1 MQTFD
6 ETRLL
11 ACIASVSNRVITR
24 KLELLPQLSRRT
36 SRGNACYAGYSL
48 AEKVTLEYHRNPKI
62 MCCVLLTSNA
72 IRFHPPPSS
81 LTPLF
86 TNKRQKSTPINNQ
99 YLITFIITGMTH
111 SRAWYGLGRML
122 KTRHLKTHSP
132 LGILPQTCFE
142 ASRPVFNL
150 PIFSSCL
157 MVNCMAWKMKEMK
170 ESTPFWQQCDLD
182 SGFDLYWFWWVVSI

>member
-1 MQTFD
+1 MAEKMQTSD

-11 ACIASVSNRVITR
+11 ACIASVSNRVIAR

-48 AEKVTLEYHRNPKI
+48 AEKVTLEYHSNPKI

-142 ASRPVFNL
+142 ASRPVFWSL
-150 PIFSSCL
+150 FS
-157 MVNCMAWKMKEMK
+157 
-170 ESTPFWQQCDLD
+170 
-182 SGFDLYWFWWVVSI
+182 